1 MIRILTKWWAKLSYL
16 WALETEAH
24 KSLIN
29 AGTAKVNADEKR
41 RLVAQLNAEADEIE
55 ANIKDVEA
63 QEEVRKSAPEYR
75 AFTPKEQYD
84 DQQASKAE
92 KDAAVQVMNEKRELA
107 KAESAKVSE
116 AEQVAQVLRG
126 RANDSR
132 SFADKIRAL

>member
-1 MIRILTKWWAKLSYL
+1 MIRILTKYWAKHSYL
-16 WALETEAH
+16 WQLEIEAH

-41 RLVAQLNAEADEIE
+41 RLVDRLNAEADEIE

-63 QEEVRKSAPEYR
+63 QEEVRKSAPEYQ
-75 AFTPKEQYD
+75 ALAPKEQYD
-84 DQQASKAE
+84 DQRASKAE
-92 KDAAVQVMNEKRELA
+92 KDAAVQVMTEKRELA
-107 KAESAKVSE
+107 KTESAKASE

-126 RANDSR
+126 RATDSR

>member
-63 QEEVRKSAPEYR
+63 QEEVRKSAPEYQ
-75 AFTPKEQYD
+75 ALTPKEQYD

>member
-1 MIRILTKWWAKLSYL
+1 MVAKLSYL

-63 QEEVRKSAPEYR
+63 QEEVRKSAPEYQ
-75 AFTPKEQYD
+75 ALTPKEQYD

>member
-1 MIRILTKWWAKLSYL
+1 MVAKLSYL

>member
-29 AGTAKVNADEKR
+29 ADTAKVNADEKR